1 MEQVFIIAIATVLLF
16 SVIKIVEAKYLDK
29 TGEKKPL
36 KLMVRDVIIVFA
48 SVVTAT
54 FVYFT
59 FQNQIRDFF
68 NIVTETP
75 TLNTATT
82 QIFTDAP
89 GF

>member
-1 MEQVFIIAIATVLLF
+1 MEQVFIIAISTVILF
-16 SVIKIVEAKYLDK
+16 SIIKILETKYLDK
-29 TGEKKPL
+29 SGEKKPL
-36 KLMVRDVIIVFA
+36 KLLVRDILIVFA
-48 SVVTAT
+48 SAIAAC
-54 FVYFT
+54 FAYFM

-68 NIVTETP
+68 NIVTETT

>member
-1 MEQVFIIAIATVLLF
+1 MEQVFIIAISTVILF

-29 TGEKKPL
+29 YGEKKPL
-36 KLMVRDVIIVFA
+36 KFIVRDVFIVFA
-48 SVVTAT
+48 CVAAASFA
-54 FVYFT
+54 YFM

-75 TLNTATT
+75 TLNSATT
-82 QIFTDAP
+82 QIFTYTP